1 MEQVLVPRELALCS
15 LVEDT
20 RVQTVAGN
28 TEGMTSLGM
37 TLDRLPGE
45 VSTLGVRE
53 HQCVGASPSQL
64 PRVKCKMFKNS
75 VRQSLNMAII
85 KVQSFIT

>member
-1 MEQVLVPRELALCS
+1 MEQVLVPQELALCS

-28 TEGMTSLGM
+28 SEGMTSLCM

-53 HQCVGASPSQL
+53 HQCDGASPSQL
-64 PRVKCKMFKNS
+64 PRVKCKMFRNS

-85 KVQSFIT
+85 KVQSFVN